1 MNTAATHEQ
10 GYVAS
15 AGSSRDARAAALPAG
30 RQGVVLFDGVC
41 LFCNSW
47 VRRLI
52 ARDAAG
58 RLAFAALQS
67 DAARGLIERHTPGVP
82 PPESVVLIDASGTHT
97 RSDALIGIAV
107 ILGPPWSWLAALR
120 VVPRSWRDAAYGVPA
135 RHRYRW
141 FGRSES
147 CMVPTPDVRARFL
160 DADEPRP

>member
-1 MNTAATHEQ
+1 MNTAATHQQ

-15 AGSSRDARAAALPAG
+15 GDSSRDARAAALPAG

-41 LFCNSW
+41 VLCNGW

-67 DAARGLIERHTPGVP
+67 GAARELIEQHTPGVP
-82 PPESVVLIDASGTHT
+82 PPESVVLIDASGMHT

-107 ILGPPWSWLAALR
+107 ILGPPWSWLAPLRAL
-120 VVPRSWRDAAYGVPA
+120 PRSWRDAAYGVLI

-147 CMVPTPDVRARFL
+147 CMVPTPEVRARFL
-160 DADEPRP
+160 DAHEPRP

>member
-1 MNTAATHEQ
+1 MNTAPPHIHGQTATADGSRQAH
-10 GYVAS
+10 AS
-15 AGSSRDARAAALPAG
+15 GLPAG

-41 LFCNSW
+41 LLCNSW

-52 ARDAAG
+52 ARDKAG

-67 DAARGLIERHTPGVP
+67 RAATGLIESHTPGVP
-82 PPESVVLIDASGTHT
+82 PPESVVLIDASGMRT

-107 ILGPPWSWLAALR
+107 ILGRPWSWLAALR
-120 VVPRSWRDAAYGVPA
+120 VLPRPWRDAAYGVLA

-141 FGRSES
+141 FGKSES